1 MDSKAADPDF
11 EARVRDSFARQGMM
25 NFLEAR
31 LGRVE
36 AGLVEILLPFRDD
49 LTQQHGFFHAGAT
62 STIADTAGGYAAFT
76 MFPAEASV
84 LTTEFKIN
92 LLAPAEGNMLRA
104 LGRVVKPGRT
114 LSVCDVEVFVEKD
127 GRERLCAKMLQSL
140 IVLHGKPDTRA

>member
-11 EARVRDSFARQGMM
+11 E
-25 NFLEAR
+25 
-31 LGRVE
+31 
-36 AGLVEILLPFRDD
+36 
-49 LTQQHGFFHAGAT
+49 
-62 STIADTAGGYAAFT
+62 
-76 MFPAEASV
+76 
-84 LTTEFKIN
+84 
-92 LLAPAEGNMLRA
+92 A